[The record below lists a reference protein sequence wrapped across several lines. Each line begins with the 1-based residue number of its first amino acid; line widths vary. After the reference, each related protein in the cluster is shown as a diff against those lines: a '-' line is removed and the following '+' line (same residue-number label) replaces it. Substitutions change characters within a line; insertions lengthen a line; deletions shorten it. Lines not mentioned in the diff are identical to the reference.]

1 MNAPATKRRRSLTH
15 VGGEAETAG
24 NREVARA
31 LAHALDV
38 EPSPSVDAR
47 ARSSKATRIDDDP
60 DRAHV
65 HGFHSY
71 PARMHP
77 TTAARLVTAVSN
89 EGTTV
94 LDPFCG
100 SGTVPVEAMLAGRR
114 ALGTDLNP
122 IAVLLAQL
130 KTAPLDPSARE
141 SFVAAARAVSAFAD
155 SRRER
160 KAGATRRYPAEDVAL
175 FDPHV
180 LLELDSL
187 RAGIGSRPADGDGA
201 SKRALELVLSS
212 ILLKVSRRASDT
224 STAIAPRRIAA
235 GYPARLFAHKAEEL
249 AQRLA
254 DFAALLAT
262 RRAGTPPAVVTLD
275 DAARLRTIAASTV
288 DAIVTSPP
296 YVANYDY
303 FEHHSLRM
311 RWLALDT
318 RDLVARE
325 IGSRRRYAKM
335 DTGAAEAEWK
345 RELSASL
352 RVMARVCRPGARVA
366 LLVADSAVRG
376 EPLRADAILSSIA
389 PELGF
394 TLLARASQRRPVFH
408 GPSAQAFERAPRAE
422 HAIALVKR
430 T

>member
-1 MNAPATKRRRSLTH
+1 LNAPSAKHRRSLTH
-15 VGGEAETAG
+15 VGGETETAG
-24 NREVARA
+24 NHEVATA
-31 LAHALDV
+31 LAFALDV
-38 EPSPSVDAR
+38 EPSPSVVAR
-47 ARSSKATRIDDDP
+47 ARSGEPAKVDDDP

-77 TTAARLVTAVSN
+77 TTAARLVAAISN
-89 EGTTV
+89 AGSTV

-100 SGTVPVEAMLAGRR
+100 SGTVLVEAMLAGRC

-130 KTAPLDPSARE
+130 KTTPCDASARE
-141 SFVAAARAVSAFAD
+141 SLVAGARTVGALAN

-160 KAGATRRYPAEDVAL
+160 KAGATRRYSPEDVAL

-187 RAGIGSRPADGDGA
+187 RAGIGSHPGIGGA
-201 SKRALELVLSS
+201 APKHALELVLSS
-212 ILLKVSRRASDT
+212 ILLKVSRRMSDT
-224 STAIAPRRIAA
+224 STATTPRRIAA
-235 GYPARLFAHKAEEL
+235 GYPTNLFVRKAEEL
-249 AQRLA
+249 ARRMG
-254 DFAALLAT
+254 DFAALLAAQS
-262 RRAGTPPAVVTLD
+262 RKNRPAIAALD
-275 DAARLRTIAASTV
+275 DAGRLRTLGASTV

-303 FEHHSLRM
+303 LEHHSLRT

-325 IGSRRRYAKM
+325 IGARRRYAKM
-335 DTGAAEAEWK
+335 DAGAAEVAWK
-345 RELSASL
+345 RELSAAL
-352 RVMARVCRPGARVA
+352 RAMSRVCRPGARVA
-366 LLVADSAVRG
+366 LLVADSAVG
-376 EPLRADAILSSIA
+376 GQALRADAILSSIA

-394 TLLARASQRRPVFH
+394 AVLARASQRRPVFH
-408 GPSAQAFERAPRAE
+408 GPSARAFERAPRSE

-430 T
+430 A

>member
-1 MNAPATKRRRSLTH
+1 MNAPSTKRRRSLTH
-15 VGGEAETAG
+15 VGGEAETSG
-24 NREVARA
+24 NRDVARA
-31 LAHALDV
+31 LAFALGV
-38 EPSPSVDAR
+38 EPSPSVDASTR
-47 ARSSKATRIDDDP
+47 IGDATRIDDDP

-77 TTAARLVTAVSN
+77 TTAARLVTAISE
-89 EGTTV
+89 EGATV

-100 SGTVPVEAMLAGRR
+100 SGTVLVEAMLAGRR

-130 KTAPLDPSARE
+130 KTAPRDPSARE
-141 SFVAAARAVSAFAD
+141 SLVTAARAVSAFAD
-155 SRRER
+155 SRREHR
-160 KAGATRRYPAEDVAL
+160 AGATRRYPAEDVAL

-187 RAGIGSRPADGDGA
+187 RAGIASQAVIGDGGA
-201 SKRALELVLSS
+201 KRALELVLSS

-235 GYPARLFAHKAEEL
+235 GYPARLFARKAEEL
-249 AQRLA
+249 ARRLA
-254 DFAALLAT
+254 DFDALLAAQP
-262 RRAGTPPAVVTLD
+262 RMPPAVVALD

-303 FEHHSLRM
+303 LEHHSLRM
-311 RWLALDT
+311 RWLTLDT
-318 RDLVARE
+318 RDLVAHE

-335 DTGAAEAEWK
+335 DAGAAEAEWK
-345 RELSASL
+345 RELSAAL
-352 RVMARVCRPGARVA
+352 RAMARVCRPGARVA
-366 LLVADSAVRG
+366 LLVADSAVGG

-389 PELGF
+389 PDLGF
-394 TLLARASQRRPVFH
+394 TQLARASQRRPVFH
-408 GPSAQAFERAPRAE
+408 GPSAPAFERAPRAE
-422 HAIALVKR
+422 HAIAFVKR